1 MDTKKE
7 ILQSLSTDFAK
18 RIEGSSFLT
27 YACDVVKNAEDEQIL
42 EALLKELKESAFN
55 LARSEWLRELYA
67 RRKDVELMFD
77 YSRANYCACLHAYRA
92 ALLVAYA
99 KRDFELV
106 YNLARMLGWHYP
118 EDILETVVNS

>member
-7 ILQSLSTDFAK
+7 ILQGLSVDLAK
-18 RIEGSSFLT
+18 RIEGSSFLK
-27 YACDVVKNAEDEQIL
+27 YACEIAENINEEEL
-42 EALLKELKESAFN
+42 LKALLKELKESAHQ
-55 LARSEWLRELYA
+55 LALSEWLRDA
-67 RRKDVELMFD
+67 ELMSESSSAD
-77 YSRANYCACLHAYRA
+77 YCACLRAYRA

-106 YNLARMLGWHYP
+106 YKLARMLGWHYP